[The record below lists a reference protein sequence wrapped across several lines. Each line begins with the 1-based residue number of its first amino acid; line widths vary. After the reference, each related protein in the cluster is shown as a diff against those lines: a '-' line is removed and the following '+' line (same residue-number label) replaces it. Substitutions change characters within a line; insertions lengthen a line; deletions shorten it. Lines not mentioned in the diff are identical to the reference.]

1 MKEGGTR
8 EEDSDLIA
16 MARLARGDEEALD
29 ELMARWTP
37 RLGNYLQR
45 FTGSEADAMDLLQE
59 TFLAVYR
66 ARERYRPSARFSTW
80 VFGIARNLAR
90 QKWRWRR
97 RHPEVAWD
105 AEQQQADPR
114 WLSEETPYSELKAAE
129 RAAEV
134 RQAVLSLPSLLRE
147 AIILSEYEDLPHAE
161 IARILRCSPKA
172 VETRIYRAKKVLRE
186 KLRAE

>member
-1 MKEGGTR
+1 MKEGGST

-16 MARLARGDEEALD
+16 MARLARGDEQALD
-29 ELMARWTP
+29 EIMVRWTP

-45 FTGSEADAMDLLQE
+45 FTGSEADAMDLVQE
-59 TFLAVYR
+59 TFLAIYR

-90 QKWRWRR
+90 QKLRWRR

-105 AEQQQADPR
+105 AEQADPR
-114 WLSEETPYSELKAAE
+114 GQSEETPYSELKAAE

-134 RQAVLSLPSLLRE
+134 RQAILSLPSLQRE

-172 VETRIYRAKKVLRE
+172 VETRIYRAKQVLRE